1 MASNIDVTVPPQGAA
16 TTAAVRANFL
26 AAKTEILALQAAIPA
41 APLMQGLTQ
50 VDFGAMDAIR
60 GDAEF
65 LLTGLTG
72 ILTTSSIECSLRIE
86 ATADHDI
93 DDMIIDAPEFLAGKI
108 IAGTGFSIFGSME
121 YGTVYGKYNLD
132 VKVRA

>member
-1 MASNIDVTVPPQGAA
+1 
-16 TTAAVRANFL
+16 
-26 AAKTEILALQAAIPA
+26 
-41 APLMQGLTQ
+41 MQGITQ
-50 VDFGAMDAIR
+50 VDFGAIDTIR

-72 ILTTSSIECSLRIE
+72 ILTTSSIECRLRIE

-93 DDMIIDAPEFLAGKI
+93 DDTLIDAPEFLAGKI
-108 IAGTGFSIFGSME
+108 IAGVGFSIFGSMKH
-121 YGTVYGKYNLD
+121 GAVYGKYNLD